1 LNIVKYLNNIGLN
14 SNDINQLEDQGIS
27 LKSLNMQVDSFRNGI
42 PSLLIDRPASPGD
55 GIRQLAASELDRFEK
70 AYTGSIAGLDLC
82 KFVPASGAA
91 SRMFKDLLSFL
102 NQPDVREVQVEKF
115 FIDLH
120 KFAFYKQL
128 CKRVE
133 ESGDSVTSMTKN
145 RKYRELL
152 DILLTASG
160 MNYQDLPKAL
170 LKFHQYP
177 NGSRTALEEHLVEA
191 ALYARSRGRARIH
204 FTTSTFHYK
213 PIKDFLDQVIPKY
226 QRRFELKYQISLSVQ
241 HPSTD
246 TIAVY
251 PNNLPF
257 RDNKGKV
264 LVRPGG
270 HGALLQNLNNVTADV
285 IFIKNIDNVAP
296 DNLKPLMVRY
306 KKALVGVLL
315 ENQARIFKYLNQ
327 MDSLS
332 LPSNLIAVEI
342 SDYLKNSLGRLLGD
356 DYDNLVLEERMKY
369 LHDSLNRPL
378 RVCSVIRTE
387 KVTGGGP
394 YWVSSPNGDQSLQI
408 IENAQLDS
416 SDNLQSATVSQY
428 AHITDLVCAVKNY
441 KGEKFDLQKYIDPDT
456 GFITEKNYLGER
468 IRVLEHPGLWN
479 GSMAHWNTILVE
491 VPNAIFHPVK
501 SIWDLLTSDHQSI

>member
-1 LNIVKYLNNIGLN
+1 MNNNKYLIDCGLN
-14 SNDINQLEDQGIS
+14 KYDINILKEQGIS
-27 LKSLNMQVDSFRNGI
+27 QECLKTQLYSFRNGT
-42 PSLLIDRPASPGD
+42 PPLLIDRPALPED
-55 GIRQLAASELDRFEK
+55 GIQQLTESELDQFEK
-70 AYTGSIAGLDLC
+70 AYSGSIDGLDLC

-102 NQPDVREVQVEKF
+102 NQPDVKEVQVEKF

-128 CKRVE
+128 CERVE
-133 ESGDSVTSMTKN
+133 KSGDSVTSMIKD

-177 NGSRTALEEHLVEA
+177 DGSRTALEEHLVEA
-191 ALYARSRGRARIH
+191 ALYAQSRGRARIH
-204 FTTSTFHYK
+204 FTTSTFHHK
-213 PIKDFLDQVIPKY
+213 HIKDFLDQVIPKY

-246 TIAVY
+246 TIAVH

-257 RDNKGKV
+257 RDDKGKV

-270 HGALLQNLNNVTADV
+270 HGALLQNLNKVSAD
-285 IFIKNIDNVAP
+285 ILFIKNIDNVAP
-296 DNLKPLMVRY
+296 DGLKPLMVRY

-332 LPSNLIAVEI
+332 LPSDLIAVEI
-342 SDYLKNSLGRLLGD
+342 NDYLKNSLGRLHGD

-369 LHDSLNRPL
+369 LHNCLNRPL

-394 YWVSSPNGDQSLQI
+394 YWVLSPTGDQSLQI
-408 IENAQLDS
+408 IEHSQLDC
-416 SDNLQSATVSQY
+416 SDNRQSIAVSQY

-456 GFITEKNYLGER
+456 GIITEKNYLGEQ

-491 VPNAIFHPVK
+491 VPKAIFHPVK
-501 SIWDLLTSDHQSI
+501 SIRDLLTSDHQSI

>member
-1 LNIVKYLNNIGLN
+1 MNIDKYLNDCGLYMY
-14 SNDINQLEDQGIS
+14 DVYQLEEQGIS
-27 LKSLNMQVDSFRNGI
+27 RDSLHTQMECFRKGFS
-42 PSLLIDRPASPGD
+42 PLLIDRPARTGD
-55 GIRQLAASELDRFEK
+55 GIRQLTASELDRFEK
-70 AYTGSIAGLDLC
+70 AYSGSIDGLDLC

-102 NQPDVREVQVEKF
+102 NQPDAKDVRVEKF
-115 FIDLH
+115 FINLH

-128 CKRVE
+128 CARVE
-133 ESGDSVTSMTKN
+133 ESGDSVTSMIKD

-177 NGSRTALEEHLVEA
+177 DGSRTALEEHLVEA
-191 ALYARSRGRARIH
+191 ALYAQSRGRARIH

-226 QRRFELKYQISLSVQ
+226 QRRFKLKYQISLSVQ

-246 TIAVY
+246 TIAVH

-270 HGALLQNLNNVTADV
+270 HGALLQNLNKESAD
-285 IFIKNIDNVAP
+285 ILFIKNIDNVAP
-296 DNLKPLMVRY
+296 DGLKPLMVRY

-332 LPSNLIAVEI
+332 LPSDPIVVEI
-342 SDYLKNSLGRLLGD
+342 NDYLKNSLGRLHDD

-369 LHDSLNRPL
+369 FHNTLNRPL

-394 YWVSSPNGDQSLQI
+394 YWVSSPTGDQSLQI

-416 SDNLQSATVSQY
+416 SDNLQSVSVSQY